1 MIESRNLFKLQSK
14 LTKDN
19 KTIPVKTL
27 EKDYVLSWVL
37 IGIAKTELYNILSFK
52 GGTALKKFY
61 FPDYRF
67 SEDLD
72 FTLLTDISIEDL
84 EKMLQEVYSLVFE
97 ASNINL
103 SLKNKGLHKNG
114 YTVFINFSGP
124 LGADITRGEIK
135 TDFTINENLINQ
147 PIVKRL
153 LRGYD
158 EYTDIPQ
165 DIKLKVYPLEET
177 FLEKYLCI
185 LDKSR
190 NEPRDVYDLWYL
202 ISNQCLEFEQVAFD
216 IKRKGSVKGI
226 TTFNIIDVLRHKES
240 NYRRLWEIRLEKHM
254 IDLPSF
260 DKVYRGLKKFLKP
273 INSVFK

>member
-19 KTIPVKTL
+19 KTIPIKTL
-27 EKDYVLSWVL
+27 EKDYILSWVL
-37 IGIAKTELYNILSFK
+37 IGIAKSKLYNVLSFK

-72 FTLLTDISIEDL
+72 FTLLMDISIENL
-84 EKMLQEVYSLVFE
+84 EKLLKGVYPLVLE

-103 SLKNKGLHKNG
+103 SFKSKSSHKNG
-114 YTVFINFSGP
+114 YTFFINFSGP

-135 TDFTINENLINQ
+135 TDFTTNENLINQ
-147 PIVKRL
+147 PIIKTL
-153 LRGYD
+153 LREYN
-158 EYTDIPQ
+158 EYTDIPP

-177 FLEKYLCI
+177 FLEKYLSI

-202 ISNQCLEFEQVAFD
+202 VSNQCLELEQVAFD
-216 IKRKGSVKGI
+216 IKRKGNVKGI
-226 TTFNIIDVLRHKES
+226 TRFNIIDVLNYKET
-240 NYRRLWEIRLEKHM
+240 NYRKLWMLRLEKHM
-254 IDLPSF
+254 IDLPRF
-260 DKVYRGLKKFLKP
+260 DKVYRELKKFLRP
-273 INSVFK
+273 INSIL